1 MRHFLG
7 LPTSY
12 MGLLL
17 LMCPTS
23 LAKAIKLKKKGRAQ
37 ALCVRS
43 IKKAWADALAYSK
56 FESVCSWST
65 TCTSGRL
72 RPTWTNCQYCSR
84 ELCGKL
90 FTIMRMMPSNHCCEH
105 SYFGKKKMLMGIR
118 PHRVGANNKCLLPF
132 FPSSPLCRAQTLLEN
147 CFESPTSRCLMCTA
161 KIIEWE

>member
-105 SYFGKKKMLMGIR
+105 SYFGKKKCWWESVHTEWGRTINVCF
-118 PHRVGANNKCLLPF
+118 HF
-132 FPSSPLCRAQTLLEN
+132 SRALHSAELWH
-147 CFESPTSRCLMCTA
+147 CS
-161 KIIEWE
+161 KIVSKAQQADAWCAQQK